1 MYESL
6 IMSKTKGKKMVG
18 NKIPVSGSCQLS
30 KFKKHMGREVETIL
44 QELTELNAKNHNLTS
59 VSYGLVME
67 KDLCLRVGSCQF
79 SEFEKHMNRG
89 IETILQKLTEI
100 NAKSH
105 NLPSVSYELT
115 VEFE

>member
-6 IMSKTKGKKMVG
+6 FMLKTKGKKMVG
-18 NKIPVSGSCQLS
+18 NKIPISGSCQLS

-59 VSYGLVME
+59 VTYNLVME
-67 KDLCLRVGSCQF
+67 KDLYVRVGSCHF
-79 SEFEKHMNRG
+79 SEFEKHMDRG

-100 NAKSH
+100 NAEDH
-105 NLPSVSYELT
+105 DLPSVSYELT
-115 VEFE
+115 VNVE

>member
-1 MYESL
+1 MNESL
-6 IMSKTKGKKMVG
+6 IMLKTKGKKMVG
-18 NKIPVSGSCQLS
+18 NKTPVSGSCQLS

-59 VSYGLVME
+59 VTYNLVME
-67 KDLCLRVGSCQF
+67 KDLYLRFGSCRF

-100 NAKSH
+100 NAENH

-115 VEFE
+115 VELD